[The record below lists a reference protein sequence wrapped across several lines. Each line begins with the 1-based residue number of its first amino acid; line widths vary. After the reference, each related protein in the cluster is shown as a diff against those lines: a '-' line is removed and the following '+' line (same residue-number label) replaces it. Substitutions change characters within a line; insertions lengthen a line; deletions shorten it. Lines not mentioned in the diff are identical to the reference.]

1 MSTVGSSSGSSGTTA
16 APAAPARAV
25 PSFVVRFQSPEDY
38 PIIGRFADDDFDLSR
53 VTAPGKEE
61 WDMYYEDENLK
72 EEVAPEL
79 LVKDAEYYKKK
90 RKQRRTYRRKQHLL
104 LESASNRNL
113 FEARPVALDS
123 AEEEYYAR
131 IVKNWA
137 GGPKDSVQGNTQPGA
152 QFRNVLLKFVKI
164 EGSNQSE
171 IHVIPV
177 SDQYNFRKCI
187 RQPDRLL
194 DDIDAERAKEA
205 ALLKKRAQ
213 AFSRL
218 LRTEEDGKDEE
229 ETKRSRSKDGASR
242 DAGAE
247 DGFTYALNRAMRKRA
262 GKNAKKA
269 APTSFLTDSGVDMD
283 EIRENNYFF
292 GNDSSVRYQ
301 DDEEDNIHEILK
313 NDRSFEERERED
325 DFRLEAMD
333 ELEQLSTDEEGDEDD
348 DEDGVNGIAGKS
360 ELSAAER
367 RRLEQERTEQMLE
380 KQVLQG
386 TENVS
391 TDMLRQAEEHR
402 RKLLEKNASMGI
414 VVPGLS
420 TSSSGAAAASSS
432 TASAAAV
439 PLKPTLKRPREEG
452 AVGAEDANR
461 SDPSAPPS
469 KVPRARFAQ
478 DVTSSVVQ
486 FETSAPS
493 IAVANTSASQTQAAV
508 AGGAAPAAVA
518 SAAPAGG
525 SILSED
531 VVRQYVINQG
541 GKVQVERFVQ
551 YFGAV
556 KQKYAEAIGN
566 KKAANAL

>member
-1 MSTVGSSSGSSGTTA
+1 MSTVGSSSDGSSATA
-16 APAAPARAV
+16 APAAAARAA
-25 PSFVVRFQSPEDY
+25 PTFVVRMQAPEDF

-53 VTAPGKEE
+53 VTTPGKED

-104 LESASNRNL
+104 LESGSNRNL

-131 IVKNWA
+131 IVKNWE
-137 GGPKDSVQGNTQPGA
+137 GGPKDGAKGNALGA

-205 ALLKKRAQ
+205 ESLKQRAQ
-213 AFSRL
+213 AFKRL
-218 LRTEEDGKDEE
+218 LRTEEDDQDGE
-229 ETKRSRSKDGASR
+229 ETKRSRPKNAAS
-242 DAGAE
+242 GAE
-247 DGFTYALNRAMRKRA
+247 DGFTYALDRSMRKRA

-269 APTSFLTDSGVDMD
+269 APTSFLTESGVDMD
-283 EIRENNYFF
+283 EVRESNYFF

-333 ELEQLSTDEEGDEDD
+333 ELEQLSTDEEGDED
-348 DEDGVNGIAGKS
+348 EDGDGAGGIAGKS
-360 ELSAAER
+360 ELSPSER
-367 RRLEQERTEQMLE
+367 RRLEQERTEQLLE
-380 KQVLQG
+380 KQVLRG

-391 TDMLRQAEEHR
+391 TDMLRQADEHR

-414 VVPGLS
+414 AVPA
-420 TSSSGAAAASSS
+420 TSNGATAASS
-432 TASAAAV
+432 TAAAAAAV
-439 PLKPTLKRPREEG
+439 PLKSTLKRPREEG
-452 AVGAEDANR
+452 AVVGAEDANR
-461 SDPSAPPS
+461 SDPSA
-469 KVPRARFAQ
+469 KVARARFAQ
-478 DVTSSVVQ
+478 EVTSSVVQ

-493 IAVANTSASQTQAAV
+493 SAVANSSAPQPQAA
-508 AGGAAPAAVA
+508 AAP
-518 SAAPAGG
+518 SAAASTGPAGS

-531 VVRQYVINQG
+531 VVRQFVINQG
-541 GKVQVERFVQ
+541 GKVGLERFVEH
-551 YFGAV
+551 FRAV

>member
-1 MSTVGSSSGSSGTTA
+1 MATSGSSIGSSSANA
-16 APAAPARAV
+16 APPAAARAA
-25 PSFVVRFQSPEDY
+25 PSFVVRMQSPEDF
-38 PIIGRFADDDFDLSR
+38 PMIGRFADDDFDLSR
-53 VTAPGKEE
+53 VTTPGKED

-123 AEEEYYAR
+123 AEEEYYAKIR
-131 IVKNWA
+131 KNWE
-137 GGPKDSVQGNTQPGA
+137 GGLKKDGAQGNAQPAA

-205 ALLKKRAQ
+205 ESLKKRAQ
-213 AFSRL
+213 AFKRL
-218 LRTEEDGKDEE
+218 LRSEEDGKDEE
-229 ETKRSRSKDGASR
+229 ETKRSRPRDAASR
-242 DAGAE
+242 GAE
-247 DGFTYALNRAMRKRA
+247 DGFSYALDRAMRKRA

-269 APTSFLTDSGVDMD
+269 APTSFLTESGVDMD
-283 EIRENNYFF
+283 EVRESNYFF

-333 ELEQLSTDEEGDEDD
+333 DLEQLSTDDEEDDDD
-348 DEDGVNGIAGKS
+348 DEDGTGGGAGKS

-367 RRLEQERTEQMLE
+367 RRLEQERNEQLLE
-380 KQVLQG
+380 KQVLRG

-420 TSSSGAAAASSS
+420 TSTSGATAASSTAAAAA
-432 TASAAAV
+432 TV
-439 PLKPTLKRPREEG
+439 PLKSTQKRPREDG
-452 AVGAEDANR
+452 TDGGTEDANR
-461 SDPSAPPS
+461 SDPSA
-469 KVPRARFAQ
+469 KVARARFAQ
-478 DVTSSVVQ
+478 DATSSVVE

-493 IAVANTSASQTQAAV
+493 NAIANS
-508 AGGAAPAAVA
+508 
-518 SAAPAGG
+518 SAAPQPQAVAPSSAASAGPVG
-525 SILSED
+525 SNILSED

-541 GKVQVERFVQ
+541 GRVGLERFVAH
-551 YFGAV
+551 FSSV
-556 KQKYAEAIGN
+556 KEVYAAAIGS
-566 KKAANAL
+566 KKEANRL